1 MLVRVACRTEAF
13 ATLMSSS
20 NMRPLT
26 AIESPNSG
34 GPVRDPVATLD
45 FAALYDG
52 WFERVVRWLRALG
65 APPADVEDLAQEVF
79 LVVRRRLPA
88 FDGRNLGGWLLRISH
103 RQVLRHRRLYWVKRV
118 FVGSSREPAT
128 EELPHGGASPLATLE
143 TKERQRQFERLV
155 SRLSD
160 KRRVVFLLFEVEGYS
175 GTEIAELLDVPINTV
190 WTRLH
195 HARRDFFK
203 LLALSKRKEA
213 SRP

>member
-1 MLVRVACRTEAF
+1 
-13 ATLMSSS
+13 
-20 NMRPLT
+20 MRPLT
-26 AIESPNSG
+26 AIESPNPG
-34 GPVRDPVATLD
+34 GPARDPVTTLD
-45 FAALYDG
+45 FAALYDE
-52 WFERVVRWLRALG
+52 WFDRVVCWLRALG

-79 LVVRRRLPA
+79 LVVRRRQPA
-88 FDGRNLGGWLLRISH
+88 FDGRNLGGWLFRISH

-118 FVGSSREPAT
+118 FVGSSREPVA
-128 EELPHGGASPLATLE
+128 EDLPHGGASPLATLE
-143 TKERQRQFERLV
+143 TKERHRLFERLV